1 MAKDPKTGR
10 ELPKGI
16 SWKADKETYMARFT
30 HQGEQYCFYDKD
42 LKTLKKTLSE
52 KRYEVEHGLQGKADK
67 ITLNAWYKVWLDE
80 YKIPTLKESTVHVYK
95 QTYTNYIQPTLGNK
109 LLSQL
114 KPLHIQKTYNALSDR
129 GLSAK
134 TIANIQGM
142 LYDILEIAC
151 NNDLII
157 KNPCRSVT
165 RPKLEKSDRRVLL
178 LSEQYAL
185 QSYLKQD
192 KWQAYEALIIT
203 LLGTGMRIG
212 EALGLT
218 WNDIDFEHNQVSIN
232 KALVYVKDL
241 ESGKYTFKNQSPKTK
256 DSIRTIP
263 LLSDV
268 SKALKHHCTYQKR
281 CRLYAGG
288 DWKPLQGFENIV
300 FTTSNGTPRQES
312 DIRKALNRIVAEIN
326 ADEQELALKEHR
338 EPFIM
343 EHVHPHALRH
353 TFATRCFER
362 GIPPKTVQGFL
373 GHSTVQISMDIYT
386 HLTEQAK
393 QDDMQKLEGLL
404 NVVNGG

>member
-1 MAKDPKTGR
+1 MKDPKTGK

-16 SWKADKETYMARFT
+16 SWKADKQTYMARFT

-42 LKTLKKTLSE
+42 LKVLKKTLAD

-67 ITLNAWYKVWLDE
+67 ITLNTWYKVWLDE
-80 YKIPTLKESTVHVYK
+80 YKIPILKESTVHVYK
-95 QTYTNYIQPTLGNK
+95 QTYKNYIEPALGNK

-185 QSYLKQD
+185 QSYLKHD

-218 WNDIDFEHNQVSIN
+218 WNDIDFEHNQVSVN

-281 CRLYAGG
+281 CRLYAGS

-338 EPFIM
+338 KPFIM

-393 QDDMQKLEGLL
+393 QEDMQKLEGLL
-404 NVVNGG
+404 NVVNGE

>member
-241 ESGKYTFKNQSPKTK
+241 ESGKYTFKNQSPK
-256 DSIRTIP
+256 
-263 LLSDV
+263 
-268 SKALKHHCTYQKR
+268 
-281 CRLYAGG
+281 
-288 DWKPLQGFENIV
+288 
-300 FTTSNGTPRQES
+300 
-312 DIRKALNRIVAEIN
+312 
-326 ADEQELALKEHR
+326 
-338 EPFIM
+338 
-343 EHVHPHALRH
+343 
-353 TFATRCFER
+353 
-362 GIPPKTVQGFL
+362 PKTVSEPYPYCLMFP
-373 GHSTVQISMDIYT
+373 
-386 HLTEQAK
+386 K
-393 QDDMQKLEGLL
+393 P
-404 NVVNGG
+404 